1 MSSLSILALALIQ
14 ALALLAL
21 APLFSGISRV
31 LRAKIHSR
39 SGPDI
44 FQDYRDI
51 LNCLD
56 DKIFLQRLQ
65 ACSSR

>member
-31 LRAKIHSR
+31 LRAKFTAAAALIF
-39 SGPDI
+39 SGLPRY
-44 FQDYRDI
+44 F
-51 LNCLD
+51 
-56 DKIFLQRLQ
+56 
-65 ACSSR
+65 